1 MFCQLWLVP
10 YHTAPTHIIIHTVV
24 PSGKNT
30 ATKSI
35 IDWRIPSPFVGISYT
50 LLQILG
56 EDC

>member
-10 YHTAPTHIIIHTVV
+10 YGTNHLIIHTVI
-24 PSGKNT
+24 PSGNNT

-35 IDWRIPSPFVGISYT
+35 IDLRIPSPFVGISYT